1 MYTWQLLTSFNTSD
15 FLLLLK
21 VDVMSKLGVYI
32 QLSLTIGNV
41 KECLNDYGVED
52 LFLRVLIKLN
62 RIPSVRLLT
71 ST

>member
-21 VDVMSKLGVYI
+21 VDDMSKLGVYI

-52 LFLRVLIKLN
+52 LF
-62 RIPSVRLLT
+62 
-71 ST
+71 